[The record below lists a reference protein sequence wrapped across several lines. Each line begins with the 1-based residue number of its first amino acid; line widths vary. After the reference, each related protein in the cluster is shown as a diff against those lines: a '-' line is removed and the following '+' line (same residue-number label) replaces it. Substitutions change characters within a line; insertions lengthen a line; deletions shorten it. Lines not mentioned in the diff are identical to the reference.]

1 MVGHGVG
8 ARRNFW
14 FPYHGHMTE
23 DERLQAH
30 LDLCEQVYL
39 RLVAEGK
46 WPLAP
51 SMDSDDSDSC
61 ARVRETPPTP

>member
-1 MVGHGVG
+1 
-8 ARRNFW
+8 
-14 FPYHGHMTE
+14 MTE